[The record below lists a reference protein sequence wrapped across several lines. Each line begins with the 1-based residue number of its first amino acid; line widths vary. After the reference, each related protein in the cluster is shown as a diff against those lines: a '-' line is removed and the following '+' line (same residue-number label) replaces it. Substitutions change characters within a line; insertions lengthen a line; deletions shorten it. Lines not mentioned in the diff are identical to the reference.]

1 MREREKK
8 QHTVNDYILVVLS
21 LKRIQTQT
29 HTQDQRKCEKTT
41 NWAEKLVWE
50 IGKSSNLAALQF
62 VWICAFSDDASF
74 YEWRGRADFEKYGSH
89 HHLPIHLDLNLYLN
103 SYLPICLS
111 TQFSKCQFQSS
122 QAKLSTST
130 MSTNHCDNDVDTF
143 AFCYTRLRLYNL
155 IRIYS
160 SSPLI
165 PSRCRSFSQSF
176 CIHYHLD
183 TFSQITFPLRFSAR
197 ANFSLFYNN
206 MSVECLWK
214 RTNVYIR
221 FGG

>member
-1 MREREKK
+1 MNRKSAKGGHHIFIFRNVQPNAMTTTTCEREKKK

-50 IGKSSNLAALQF
+50 IGKSSNLAALHF

-130 MSTNHCDNDVDTF
+130 MSTNHWQRCWYFCFLLHAYAFTTSSAYIHHLPLFRLVVVHFHNHF
-143 AFCYTRLRLYNL
+143 AYT
-155 IRIYS
+155 IIS
-160 SSPLI
+160 THS
-165 PSRCRSFSQSF
+165 
-176 CIHYHLD
+176 H
-183 TFSQITFPLRFSAR
+183 
-197 ANFSLFYNN
+197 
-206 MSVECLWK
+206 K
-214 RTNVYIR
+214 
-221 FGG
+221 